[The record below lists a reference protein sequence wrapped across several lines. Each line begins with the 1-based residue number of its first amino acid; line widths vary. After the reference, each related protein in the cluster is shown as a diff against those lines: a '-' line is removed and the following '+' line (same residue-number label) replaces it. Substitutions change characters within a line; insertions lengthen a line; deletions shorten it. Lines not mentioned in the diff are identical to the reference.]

1 MTELLINVYSVPYIL
16 DELLFTILYTMVT
29 ELSLIMMRVFQS
41 RRRLDFLLQ
50 KRLESHSIA
59 PFALKNKDKI

>member
-41 RRRLDFLLQ
+41 RRRRDFLLQ
-50 KRLESHSIA
+50 KT
-59 PFALKNKDKI
+59 

>member
-41 RRRLDFLLQ
+41 RRRRDFLLQ
-50 KRLESHSIA
+50 KRLESHPSR
-59 PFALKNKDKI
+59 